1 MSSLHNTIKK
11 ILKETLTDQDTK
23 QEVKNLVDEFGIDNA
38 IKYVGGIDNFID
50 VMYDGNIE
58 NFANENGIKLV
69 YQSQDGLG
77 FYLHDLLVKKLNLK
91 DREWISSTKEKQ
103 LGKFRYGTKNDMP
116 FAFNANIV
124 KTKINDQPYWKVVGT
139 SGDFGFGYFFITKR
153 NTMGK
158 RHRQQ
163 IYKQIIEKYDLQKY
177 M

>member
-58 NFANENGIKLV
+58 NFANENNIKLV
-69 YQSQDGLG
+69 YQSQDGLR
-77 FYLHDLLVKKLNLK
+77 FFLHDLLVKKLKLPDK
-91 DREWISSTKEKQ
+91 KFGTIKEKE
-103 LGKFRYGTKNDMP
+103 LGGFRYGTKNNMP
-116 FAFNANIV
+116 YLFNANLM
-124 KTKINDQPYWKVVGT
+124 KTTINDQPYWKVVGT

-153 NTMGK
+153 NTMGL